1 MVRTPVDVRR
11 RELIAA
17 ALRVVASRGL
27 HEASTRAIVAEAG
40 MSLASFH
47 YAFESRDELI
57 DRLIL
62 DVLATE
68 EKAVLPADLEGRD
81 LTELLTDGLTGYLEH
96 LQAEPT
102 REQAMLELTQHA
114 LRTRRPLAQQ
124 QYDQYLRIARE
135 SLTLAAAHSRS
146 RWTVPLATAAQLLVA
161 LTDGLTLN
169 WLVNRDDA
177 ASRDAVRAAARA
189 VASLAE
195 PLPDDDETGTP
206 QRRTRQ
212 AAS

>member
-1 MVRTPVDVRR
+1 MARTPVDVRR

-57 DRLIL
+57 DRLII

-114 LRTRRPLAQQ
+114 LRTRRPLAQR

-135 SLTLAAAHSRS
+135 SLTLAAAHSGS

-169 WLVNRDDA
+169 WLVNRDDD
-177 ASRDAVRAAARA
+177 ASREAVRAAARA

-195 PLPDDDETGTP
+195 PVPADETSTP
-206 QRRTRQ
+206 QRRREGKAT
-212 AAS
+212 S